1 MSFINLVLT
10 STKKRLLLL
19 VLSLVLGACSSISD
33 KSEFVN
39 QNEVNKNRLN
49 TDQENVDLGNA
60 SKNTNST
67 DKAGNKNAKQEKPG
81 IVIPSGAK
89 RDYDAALVFI
99 DNKDWSSAIA
109 QLQKIAMQHPELQG
123 AGVALGWAH
132 WQSGDKVTA
141 TAKLQYAI
149 DANKLTR
156 ADAYNYLAIINR
168 EQGKFDNAEALYKKA
183 IDQWPNDPV
192 LHENLGVLY
201 ELYLGRLDDA
211 LIAYKQ
217 AQEIKGGADKKL
229 KGWIKVLAR
238 KTS

>member
-1 MSFINLVLT
+1 MSFINFLLT
-10 STKKRLLLL
+10 SHKKGLLLTL
-19 VLSLVLGACSSISD
+19 CVVLSACSSISD
-33 KSEFVN
+33 KSEFIN

-49 TDQENVDLGNA
+49 VGKDNVDVD
-60 SKNTNST
+60 KTEKNST
-67 DKAGNKNAKQEKPG
+67 TNIANNKVNLEKPATA
-81 IVIPSGAK
+81 IPSGAK

-99 DNKDWSSAIA
+99 DNKDWSKAIA
-109 QLQKIAMQHPELQG
+109 QLQKIVVQYPELQG
-123 AGVALGWAH
+123 AGVALAWAY
-132 WQSGDKVTA
+132 WQSGDKA
-141 TAKLQYAI
+141 TAAPKLQSLI

-168 EQGKFDNAEALYKKA
+168 EQGKFANAEALYKKA
-183 IDQWPNDPV
+183 INQWPNDPV

-211 LIAYKQ
+211 LLAYRQ
-217 AQEIKGGADKKL
+217 AQEIKGGVDKKL